1 MSIRK
6 VNVALQRVTLFI
18 GAMIVGLLVTGCG
31 TTQSPTP
38 TPTLPPPSVALVVNP
53 SDTEEMLAGET
64 VPIHADASG
73 QDLKF
78 QWSVTRGQ
86 LSAFDTPAVIY
97 TAPDSVGADTV
108 TVEVTGSGGTTT
120 KSVSFDV
127 VVPPTPTRMPAEA
140 DPPVPGPTATPA
152 PVGADPPAPE
162 PTATHIPA
170 PVGVLRSCQEI
181 LDNGQSQ
188 GDDFYIIDPD
198 GPSGRLD
205 PFEVYCDMTR
215 HEGGWTLYAYH
226 TDGIKVLEVD
236 RVTKSEPGVMQGERW
251 RAVRDTMTTGMMF
264 VDESGKVSTL
274 SVAKLTRG
282 NCQNVQNPES
292 LIPPG
297 PKSYI
302 WHDEVSGCGSTG
314 QDYSLIMLHG
324 PSYGNYRTAGAS
336 LFQWSAEK
344 FDVWPYKA
352 TASYGAQNELFY
364 FIK

>member
-6 VNVALQRVTLFI
+6 VNVVLQRVTLFI
-18 GAMIVGLLVTGCG
+18 GAMIIGFSVTGCG
-31 TTQSPTP
+31 TTQSPNP

-53 SDTEEMLAGET
+53 SDTEDMPAGET

-73 QDLKF
+73 QGLKF
-78 QWSVTRGQ
+78 QWSVTRGN
-86 LSAFDTPAVIY
+86 LSAFDTSAVLY
-97 TAPDSVGADTV
+97 TAPDSSGADTV

-120 KSVSFDV
+120 KSVSFNV
-127 VVPPTPTRMPAEA
+127 IAPPTMPAPVKTG
-140 DPPVPGPTATPA
+140 PPVPEPTATPA

-162 PTATHIPA
+162 PTATHTPA
-170 PVGVLRSCQEI
+170 PVGVLRSCREI

-215 HEGGWTLYAYH
+215 QEGGWTLYAYH
-226 TDGIKVLEVD
+226 TDGIEVVELD
-236 RVTKSEPGVMQGERW
+236 QVTKSKPGVMQGERW
-251 RAVRDTMTTGMMF
+251 RAVRDTMITGMMF
-264 VDESGKVSTL
+264 VDESGKVSIL
-274 SVAKLTRG
+274 SAAKLTTG

-302 WHDEVSGCGSTG
+302 WHDEDSRCGVTG

-324 PSYGNYRTAGAS
+324 PSYGNYRTAGVS
-336 LFQWSAEK
+336 LFQWSAKK